1 LLNAQPSLIRSRF
14 HEYPPKNHTSDPRR
28 PSSQEKK
35 VGYTDFQGFEDYARE
50 RKSLYDALI
59 SGENPVRIIA
69 EIKKASPS
77 KGVIS
82 HNFDAETIAGQY
94 MDAGAAALS
103 VLTDEPFF
111 QGHLNYMKSVAR
123 RARVPVLRK
132 DFIVDPYQIQ
142 EARGFGADAVLL
154 IAAILSS
161 SRLDELHH
169 AAEEAGLECLVECYD
184 QDDFNKITFDSV
196 RILGVNNRN
205 LNTFEVDVHRGV
217 SLLKQAPSGVCL
229 VSESGLSDYSDLQ
242 FLARQG
248 IHAALIGEQFMKAEH
263 PGDALK
269 AIQQPKTQK

>member
-1 LLNAQPSLIRSRF
+1 
-14 HEYPPKNHTSDPRR
+14 
-28 PSSQEKK
+28 
-35 VGYTDFQGFEDYARE
+35 
-50 RKSLYDALI
+50 
-59 SGENPVRIIA
+59 
-69 EIKKASPS
+69 
-77 KGVIS
+77 
-82 HNFDAETIAGQY
+82 
-94 MDAGAAALS
+94 MD
-103 VLTDEPFF
+103 
-111 QGHLNYMKSVAR
+111 
-123 RARVPVLRK
+123 
-132 DFIVDPYQIQ
+132 
-142 EARGFGADAVLL
+142 FGADAVLL